1 MRVLAVLFVFLYA
14 LLLLVLLKLIASLSQ
29 PSIHN
34 RMTYFRIIYIPF
46 RLFAITMVMVMRY
59 IWHIVYIY
67 VCLLY
72 RMRYIQ
78 VLVAAVF
85 IVL

>member
-46 RLFAITMVMVMRY
+46 RLFAIIMVMVMRY

-67 VCLLY
+67 MCLLY

-78 VLVAAVF
+78 ILVAAVF

>member
-46 RLFAITMVMVMRY
+46 RLFAIIMVMVMRY

-72 RMRYIQ
+72 RMRYIHI
-78 VLVAAVF
+78 LVAAVF

>member
-46 RLFAITMVMVMRY
+46 RLFAIIMVMVMRY
-59 IWHIVYIY
+59 IWHIVNIY

-78 VLVAAVF
+78 ILVAAVF

>member
-34 RMTYFRIIYIPF
+34 RMTYFGIIYIPF
-46 RLFAITMVMVMRY
+46 RLFAIIMVMVMRY
-59 IWHIVYIY
+59 IWHIVYI
-67 VCLLY
+67 
-72 RMRYIQ
+72 
-78 VLVAAVF
+78 
-85 IVL
+85 

>member
-46 RLFAITMVMVMRY
+46 RLFAIIMVMVMRY

>member
-1 MRVLAVLFVFLYA
+1 MPLCAYSRYCFYA

-46 RLFAITMVMVMRY
+46 RLFAIIMDGNAIY
-59 IWHIVYIY
+59 IHIVYIY
-67 VCLLY
+67 IYIFIIY
-72 RMRYIQ
+72 RMR
-78 VLVAAVF
+78 
-85 IVL
+85 

>member
-46 RLFAITMVMVMRY
+46 RLFAIIMVMVMRY

-78 VLVAAVF
+78 ILVAAVF